1 MHVLIDGHNLIGKLP
16 DISLSDRDDEMKLL
30 RRIQQYRARTG
41 QRVTVFFDG
50 GAVYKPGSKQT
61 VGGIT
66 IRYAPHGVTADTL
79 IINRLRQERNPKE
92 VLVVSSD
99 RAIQRAA
106 QLARA
111 NVMSSTEFSGVLTE
125 LRTPA
130 ATATDDAP
138 LPPEEVNEWLSIFGG
153 EPDE

>member
-16 DISLSDRDDEMKLL
+16 DISLSDRDDETKLL

-41 QRVTVFFDG
+41 RRVTVFFDSG
-50 GAVYKPGSKQT
+50 MVYKPGSRRK

-79 IINRLRQERNPKE
+79 IINQLRRERNPKE
-92 VLVVSSD
+92 VLVVTSD

-106 QLARA
+106 RLARVEVVSSSA
-111 NVMSSTEFSGVLTE
+111 FAQTLSDIQSPPDSTE
-125 LRTPA
+125 
-130 ATATDDAP
+130 
-138 LPPEEVNEWLSIFGG
+138 PEPTLSPDEIENWLSIFG
-153 EPDE
+153 EADE